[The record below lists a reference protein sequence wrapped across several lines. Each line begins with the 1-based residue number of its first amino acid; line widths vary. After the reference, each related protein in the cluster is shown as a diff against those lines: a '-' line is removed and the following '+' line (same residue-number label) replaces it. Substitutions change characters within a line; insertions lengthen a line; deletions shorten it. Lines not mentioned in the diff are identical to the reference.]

1 MKKKIFIVSKI
12 YDTERMID
20 EDIRIA
26 VQADIDKLIK
36 REGVVEFE
44 IIRQAKEIDLV
55 FYRGLEYPDNK
66 LQQGLMTD
74 ADGYLVC
81 GIGLDGFRLP
91 KMWGEVPFG
100 CSYFF
105 EQTVF
110 KESYKESAVEL
121 GASLIK
127 DLELEV
133 GKKALVLELKWG

>member
-12 YDTERMID
+12 YDTEKMTD

-26 VQADIDKLIK
+26 VQADIDRLIK

-55 FYRGLEYPDNK
+55 FHRGLEYPNNK
-66 LQQGLMTD
+66 LQQGLMAD

-91 KMWGEVPFG
+91 KMWGEVSFG

-105 EQTVF
+105 EQAVF
-110 KESYKESAVEL
+110 KESYKESAVKL
-121 GASLIK
+121 GGNRIK

-133 GKKALVLELKWG
+133 GKEALVMKLKWE

>member
-12 YDTERMID
+12 YDTERMTD

-55 FYRGLEYPDNK
+55 FHRGLEYAEAD
-66 LQQGLMTD
+66 LRHGLMAD
-74 ADGYLVC
+74 ADGYLAC

-100 CSYFF
+100 CSYLF
-105 EQTVF
+105 EQAVF
-110 KESYKESAVEL
+110 KESYRESAVEL

-133 GKKALVLELKWG
+133 GKEALVLKLKWG

>member
-12 YDTERMID
+12 YDTEKMTD
-20 EDIRIA
+20 NDIRIA
-26 VQADIDKLIK
+26 VQADINKLIK

-55 FYRGLEYPDNK
+55 FHRRLEYPDNK
-66 LQQGLMTD
+66 LQQGLMAD

-105 EQTVF
+105 EQAVF
-110 KESYKESAVEL
+110 KESYRESAVEL
-121 GASLIK
+121 GVSLIK

-133 GKKALVLELKWG
+133 GKEALVLKLKWG

>member
-12 YDTERMID
+12 YDTERMTD

-66 LQQGLMTD
+66 LQQGLIDRKSTRLNSSHTD
-74 ADGYLVC
+74 SS
-81 GIGLDGFRLP
+81 RMP
-91 KMWGEVPFG
+91 
-100 CSYFF
+100 S
-105 EQTVF
+105 
-110 KESYKESAVEL
+110 SA
-121 GASLIK
+121 
-127 DLELEV
+127 
-133 GKKALVLELKWG
+133 

>member
-12 YDTERMID
+12 YNTERMTD

-36 REGVVEFE
+36 
-44 IIRQAKEIDLV
+44 AKEIDLV
-55 FYRGLEYPDNK
+55 FHRGLEYPDNK

-105 EQTVF
+105 EQAVF

-133 GKKALVLELKWG
+133 GKKALVMKLKWE

>member
-12 YDTERMID
+12 YDTEKMTD
-20 EDIRIA
+20 NDIRIA
-26 VQADIDKLIK
+26 VQADINKLIK

-55 FYRGLEYPDNK
+55 FHRRLEYPDNK
-66 LQQGLMTD
+66 LQQGLMAD

-105 EQTVF
+105 EQAVF
-110 KESYKESAVEL
+110 KESYRESAVEL

-133 GKKALVLELKWG
+133 GKEALDRKSVV

>member
-91 KMWGEVPFG
+91 KMWGEEIGRAHV
-100 CSYFF
+100 
-105 EQTVF
+105 
-110 KESYKESAVEL
+110 
-121 GASLIK
+121 
-127 DLELEV
+127 
-133 GKKALVLELKWG
+133 

>member
-12 YDTERMID
+12 YDTERMTD

-55 FYRGLEYPDNK
+55 FHRGLEYPDNK

-74 ADGYLVC
+74 ADGYLAC

-100 CSYFF
+100 CS
-105 EQTVF
+105 
-110 KESYKESAVEL
+110 
-121 GASLIK
+121 
-127 DLELEV
+127 
-133 GKKALVLELKWG
+133 

>member
-12 YDTERMID
+12 YDTEKMTD
-20 EDIRIA
+20 NDIRIA
-26 VQADIDKLIK
+26 VQADINKLIK

-55 FYRGLEYPDNK
+55 FHRRLEYPDNK
-66 LQQGLMTD
+66 LQQGLMAD

-105 EQTVF
+105 EQAVF
-110 KESYKESAVEL
+110 KESYRESAVEL

-133 GKKALVLELKWG
+133 GKEALVLKLKWG

>member
-55 FYRGLEYPDNK
+55 FYRDRK
-66 LQQGLMTD
+66 S
-74 ADGYLVC
+74 V
-81 GIGLDGFRLP
+81 
-91 KMWGEVPFG
+91 V
-100 CSYFF
+100 
-105 EQTVF
+105 
-110 KESYKESAVEL
+110 
-121 GASLIK
+121 
-127 DLELEV
+127 
-133 GKKALVLELKWG
+133 

>member
-12 YDTERMID
+12 YDTERMTD

-55 FYRGLEYPDNK
+55 FHRRLEYPDNK

-100 CSYFF
+100 YPYVF
-105 EQTVF
+105 EQAVF
-110 KESYKESAVEL
+110 KESYRKSAVEL

-133 GKKALVLELKWG
+133 GKKALVMKLKWE